1 MDHSHWIVCEAT
13 GVEDHQVALV
23 ARLIVHIADHISIFF
38 RTAAR
43 PRHKARLTWIAA
55 GAVAMDGRSL
65 CAYVILD
72 DPTEGVGLV
81 VSDRA
86 LLCHNRIPEA
96 VSLATHT
103 HIRLGKFDNLV
114 TQRTV
119 AHDVGA
125 KVECE
130 TMQGRRKEFATLL
143 CISAT
148 NEERAAPDVVD
159 VDRITFLKSVHE
171 MVDKERICIEPPYGG
186 GRGCTLQHT
195 NPCS

>member
-1 MDHSHWIVCEAT
+1 
-13 GVEDHQVALV
+13 
-23 ARLIVHIADHISIFF
+23 
-38 RTAAR
+38 
-43 PRHKARLTWIAA
+43 
-55 GAVAMDGRSL
+55 MDGRSL
-65 CAYVILD
+65 RAYVILY

-103 HIRLGKFDNLV
+103 HIRLGEFDYLV

-130 TMQGRRKEFATLL
+130 AMEGRRQEIATLL

-148 NEERAAPDVVD
+148 NEERAALYVVD
-159 VDRITFLKSVHE
+159 EDRITILKFVKE
-171 MVDKERICIEPPYGG
+171 MVDKEGIYIELPYGG
-186 GRGCTLQHT
+186 GRDYTLQHA